1 MAVRSQVQPTTWQGM
16 SDAFN
21 SECPAREVLDHITS
35 RWGMLILTA
44 LTDGPHR
51 FSELHTKIGGISEKM
66 LSQTLRTLGRDG
78 LIARTVEPSTP
89 PRVSYELTELGQG
102 LTESLHQFLGWI
114 REHTV
119 EVMAAQSRHDR
130 RISPTT

>member
-1 MAVRSQVQPTTWQGM
+1 MVVRSQVQPPAWQGI

-44 LTDGPHR
+44 LGGGPLR
-51 FSELHTKIGGISEKM
+51 FSELHGIIGGISEKM
-66 LSQTLRTLGRDG
+66 LSQTLRTLVRDG

-89 PRVSYELTELGQG
+89 PRVSYELTALGQG
-102 LTESLHQFLGWI
+102 LTESLHLFLDWI
-114 REHTV
+114 RRHTP
-119 EVMAAQSRHDR
+119 EVMAAQHSHDR
-130 RISPTT
+130 QNR